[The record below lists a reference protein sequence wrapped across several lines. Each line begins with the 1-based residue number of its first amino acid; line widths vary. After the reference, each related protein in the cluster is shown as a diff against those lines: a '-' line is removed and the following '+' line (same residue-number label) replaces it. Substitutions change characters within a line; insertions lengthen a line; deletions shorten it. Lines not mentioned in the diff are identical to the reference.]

1 MKAQEWI
8 DRYVQAVG
16 EALPARERGDVQA
29 EIRSLLQDEM
39 EARRGSDLDVTE
51 EQTVLDILAQFG
63 RPEILAARYHAPR
76 SLIGPT
82 LYPTFR
88 TVTTIVLLVLAGVW
102 LFGTAVGVGL
112 GEREIGQPLELLG
125 GLVGGL
131 IQTFGMLVIVFALI
145 ETFAQGKI
153 ETEAQ
158 QKTWDPRSLPKVEP
172 AERIKVGEL
181 VVGIGFSL
189 AAILIFNAY
198 PNWISAITVVDGQVT
213 SEPLLSENF
222 MTFVPWLTI
231 LWSFT
236 IALNAYVLAQGRWQS
251 ITRWLQIGLSFFGVL
266 ILGWMLMDGPLLAWT
281 ALEPV
286 AKLVIAIIFAVT
298 ALDLI
303 VQVYR
308 LATRRQGA
316 AGASGGTPYQ
326 TS

>member
-213 SEPLLSENF
+213 SGPLLSENF

-231 LWSFT
+231 LWSLT